1 MMKHRLLLVVIA
13 TLAAGSAALSG
24 CGDDQASSTT
34 AVSSG
39 GSAAS
44 STPSSSTSSS
54 TSTTAGSNADEGAS
68 SNSSSTTTAGGSA
81 GTSDDITTAA
91 VQAVI
96 EGQPWAGQIGK
107 VGVSPGSEQII
118 TVVANDQSVPAVQV
132 CTAVRDAFV
141 ADHGDVSV
149 NVWYASA
156 QDPSG
161 EGKQLATALSGSPC
175 EAV

>member
-1 MMKHRLLLVVIA
+1 MVKHRPLVLVVA
-13 TLAAGSAALSG
+13 ALAAGSVALG
-24 CGDDQASSTT
+24 ACGDEQATSTT
-34 AVSSG
+34 AVSNG

-44 STPSSSTSSS
+44 SAP
-54 TSTTAGSNADEGAS
+54 
-68 SNSSSTTTAGGSA
+68 SSSTTTTAGSIADDGAPSNSSTTTTVAGSTA
-81 GTSDDITTAA
+81 TSDAITTAA

-118 TVVANDQSVPAVQV
+118 TIVANDQSVPALQV

-141 ADHGDVSV
+141 GDHADVAV
-149 NVWYASA
+149 NVWFASA
-156 QDPSG
+156 QDPGG
-161 EGKQLATALSGSPC
+161 EGRQLATALSGSPC

>member
-44 STPSSSTSSS
+44 STPSSSTS
-54 TSTTAGSNADEGAS
+54 TTAGSTADEGAS
-68 SNSSSTTTAGGSA
+68 SNSSTTTTAGGSA

-91 VQAVI
+91 VQSVV

-141 ADHGDVSV
+141 ADHADVSV